1 MSHSFTQ
8 RHLHGILL
16 VFVNLLTTMPALAS
30 DTPEPGRDTSIIGKW
45 EIKSV
50 LDYAAISVGEDQ
62 ARSLIGKDLM
72 ISKEKIELGSRVC
85 SESNFLAESVETN
98 IELRE
103 NARTSNDRL
112 RLPNPVTVVEL
123 SCAYAYIRNK
133 NRIVLAWNGVF
144 FDAVRKKRPGSTTLP
159 RQHSTGTR

>member
-1 MSHSFTQ
+1 MSRSFTL
-8 RHLHGILL
+8 RHLHRILL
-16 VFVNLLTTMPALAS
+16 VFINLLSTIPAVAS
-30 DTPEPGRDTSIIGKW
+30 EIREPGRDTSIIGEW

-50 LDYAAISVGEDQ
+50 LDYATISVGEDQ
-62 ARSLIGKDLM
+62 ARSLIGKDLI
-72 ISKEKIELGSRVC
+72 ISREKIELGSRVC
-85 SESNFLAESVETN
+85 SESSFLAESVETN

-103 NARTSNDRL
+103 NARTNNDRL

-144 FDAVRKKRPGSTTLP
+144 FDAIRKKWPGPTTLP
-159 RQHSTGTR
+159 RQPSTGTR

>member
-1 MSHSFTQ
+1 M
-8 RHLHGILL
+8 L
-16 VFVNLLTTMPALAS
+16 VLGNLLTMIPALAS
-30 DTPEPGRDTSIIGKW
+30 DIPEPGRDTSIIGEW

-50 LDYAAISVGEDQ
+50 LDYATISVGEDQ
-62 ARSLIGKDLM
+62 ARSLIGKDLI
-72 ISKEKIELGSRVC
+72 ISKEKIEFGNRVC

-123 SCAYAYIRNK
+123 SCAYAYIRDK

-144 FDAVRKKRPGSTTLP
+144 FDAVRKRRPGSTTLP
-159 RQHSTGTR
+159 RQPSTGTR